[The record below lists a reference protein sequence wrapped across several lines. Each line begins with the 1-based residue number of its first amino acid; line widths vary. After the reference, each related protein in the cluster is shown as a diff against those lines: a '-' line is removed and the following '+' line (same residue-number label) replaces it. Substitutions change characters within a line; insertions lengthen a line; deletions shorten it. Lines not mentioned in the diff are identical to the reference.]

1 VSFKPPPLS
10 LHHALSPVIN
20 SSALSGSILGG
31 FLVRS
36 LIGEVFDSLLAV
48 SGLGMNA
55 ASDILAMV
63 AAVGGAPSTSPFL
76 HRWFNFLLIPT

>member
-1 VSFKPPPLS
+1 
-10 LHHALSPVIN
+10 
-20 SSALSGSILGG
+20 
-31 FLVRS
+31 
-36 LIGEVFDSLLAV
+36 
-48 SGLGMNA
+48 MNA